1 MKTILR
7 TLLASSLLT
16 ICVAAHADTLNGT
29 TVSGT
34 ITGPT
39 TPGFTTPTSSV
50 GSTVEFTS
58 AASNNFLY
66 TADFNDTGVLF
77 TVSCNS
83 TVRGCAAIGVTDFTA
98 TFTDSA
104 FLGGTFDSALASSIG
119 IEDFNYSPT
128 GSTLTITGKLG
139 SIGSDALSFSPAPT
153 PEPSSIALLGT
164 GLLGVAG
171 VARKKLMA

>member
-1 MKTILR
+1 MDYCQAINHRYQRCSKIRVIANVNATFVDTDISSIHSHQKQGPMKTILR

-104 FLGGTFDSALASSIG
+104 FLGGTFDS
-119 IEDFNYSPT
+119 
-128 GSTLTITGKLG
+128 
-139 SIGSDALSFSPAPT
+139 
-153 PEPSSIALLGT
+153 
-164 GLLGVAG
+164 
-171 VARKKLMA
+171 